1 MCRLDSLSQI
11 LALQLYVATVPMFS
25 AYGKLHTGLMRLE
38 LRSPGLDMEMQRNE
52 GLLPP
57 PRNHHFSAWQ
67 DGDKVW
73 KASRM
78 LDQLERFEE
87 VKVDPTS
94 RAPTNKAFGEIQPVP
109 WLDALAKQYCYNTL
123 NEAKENAMVRLTL
136 SLTKGILMML
146 TVPYSPCFSKAFLW
160 RKMES

>member
-1 MCRLDSLSQI
+1 MLDI
-11 LALQLYVATVPMFS
+11 
-25 AYGKLHTGLMRLE
+25 
-38 LRSPGLDMEMQRNE
+38 EMQQNA

-57 PRNHHFSAWQ
+57 PRKHHLSAWQ
-67 DGDKVW
+67 DGDKIW

-94 RAPTNKAFGEIQPVP
+94 RVPTNKAFGEIQPVP

-123 NEAKENAMVRLTL
+123 NEARENAMV
-136 SLTKGILMML
+136 
-146 TVPYSPCFSKAFLW
+146 CFMFH
-160 RKMES
+160 